1 MRPDSGGVPSRDV
14 LDPDIHAAYQRRRQ
28 LRKIGILGFVALW
41 LVVVLSALIG
51 RGRVPAWVDGFWMLG
66 MAAFIQEEPV
76 LRTLF
81 SMLSMAAFFLL
92 AAFSWRCPRCG
103 YFIAGQFSRA
113 RYCWKCGVR
122 LS

>member
-1 MRPDSGGVPSRDV
+1 MRPDSGHVPPRDV
-14 LDPDIHAAYQRRRQ
+14 LDPDIHAAYQRRRR

-41 LVVVLSALIG
+41 LVVVLNALIV

-66 MAAFIQEEPV
+66 
-76 LRTLF
+76 
-81 SMLSMAAFFLL
+81 MAAFFLL